1 MSSRRLGALA
11 LATALST
18 AALAVP
24 TATAATDGS
33 AAVISEVYGG
43 GGNKGAAFTHDFIE
57 LYNPT
62 DAPIDLSGYTVEYFS
77 ASGNTGGKVV
87 LSGTIA
93 PHGYYLVQ
101 GAAGNGA
108 GDALP
113 TPDAEGNLNM
123 SGSKGSVQLA
133 DATGSPIDAIGY
145 GAASLKEGTAAAGL
159 SNAKSASRDAEGT
172 DTDDNAADFTSGA
185 PTPTNTGNKAP
196 SPQPEDPAEPE
207 QPAPE
212 GVTAIADIQ
221 GTGAESPLKD
231 QTVTTEGVVTGV
243 W

>member
-11 LATALST
+11 LATALSS
-18 AALAVP
+18 AALAMP
-24 TATAATDGS
+24 TATAAIDGS

-77 ASGNTGGKVV
+77 ASGNTGGKVE

-113 TPDAEGNLNM
+113 APDAEGNLNM

-133 DATGSPIDAIGY
+133 DATGTPIDAIGY
-145 GAASLKEGTAAAGL
+145 GAASLKEGTVAAGL

-172 DTDDNAADFTSGA
+172 
-185 PTPTNTGNKAP
+185 
-196 SPQPEDPAEPE
+196 
-207 QPAPE
+207 
-212 GVTAIADIQ
+212 
-221 GTGAESPLKD
+221 
-231 QTVTTEGVVTGV
+231 
-243 W
+243 